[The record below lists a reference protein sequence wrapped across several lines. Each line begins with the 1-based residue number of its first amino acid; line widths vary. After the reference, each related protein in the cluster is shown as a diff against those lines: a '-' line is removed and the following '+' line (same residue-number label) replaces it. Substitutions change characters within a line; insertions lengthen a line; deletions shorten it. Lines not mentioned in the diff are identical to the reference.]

1 LKPQILQT
9 KGRGHRAFG
18 IYIFVPDKFLR
29 QSGLTSLALV
39 IYEICVIC
47 GWLCLLAAA
56 AAAQNPPMTGD
67 PYRSR
72 GNPKSPDGKFE
83 WSVRTTDPIRYELVN
98 VPEGKVVLTV
108 SSYYPEANSSNIRYA
123 KAYGV
128 FWNKDG
134 TVVALD
140 ELNRRRA
147 GHLYFFIL
155 RGGTVRKIRSEN
167 IFSLPSY
174 EEEARAVVDP
184 GWVSETKIR
193 VRQALETKAGEFM
206 NKFFTIDF
214 ENPDDLKIQPA
225 G

>member
-1 LKPQILQT
+1 
-9 KGRGHRAFG
+9 
-18 IYIFVPDKFLR
+18 
-29 QSGLTSLALV
+29 
-39 IYEICVIC
+39 
-47 GWLCLLAAA
+47 
-56 AAAQNPPMTGD
+56 MTGD
-67 PYRSR
+67 PYRPR

-83 WSVRTTDPIRYELVN
+83 WSIRTTCPIRYELVN
-98 VPEGKVVLTV
+98 VPDGKVVLTV

-155 RGGTVRKIRSEN
+155 RGRTVRKIPSEK
-167 IFSLPSY
+167 IFPLPSY
-174 EEEARAVVDP
+174 AEEARVVVDP

-206 NKFFTIDF
+206 SKFFTIDF
-214 ENPDDLKIQPA
+214 ENPDDLKTQPA